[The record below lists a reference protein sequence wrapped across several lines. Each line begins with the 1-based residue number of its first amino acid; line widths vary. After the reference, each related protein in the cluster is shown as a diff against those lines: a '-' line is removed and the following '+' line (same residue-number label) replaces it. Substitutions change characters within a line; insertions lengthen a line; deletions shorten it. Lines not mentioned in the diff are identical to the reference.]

1 MSPEKKKKR
10 LLDSAPGQLW
20 LAKTRYSCHQVDM
33 GLSDVSNPRNT
44 KRITN
49 RRFTTNSIRDD
60 THEAPPVELR
70 PTESRCLV
78 GQWPCPWSG
87 SPLSSPHVY
96 QLNHVFIS
104 LRNRRHCPPCHVEL
118 VAPFF
123 SFPEIYNP
131 GRWPYH
137 LVVLDCPCAC
147 PRLNKDFS
155 PIADPGA
162 TKVDNPVIMTNGA
175 SLANEPM
182 AFLRNATISL

>member
-1 MSPEKKKKR
+1 MESVSREKEKR

-20 LAKTRYSCHQVDM
+20 LAKTRDSCHQVDM

-60 THEAPPVELR
+60 TDEAPPVEHR
-70 PTESRCLV
+70 PTEPRCLV

-123 SFPEIYNP
+123 SFPEIQNHLAMALSSRCSRRSMCLSSAEQ
-131 GRWPYH
+131 GLQPYRRPWGD
-137 LVVLDCPCAC
+137 L
-147 PRLNKDFS
+147 S
-155 PIADPGA
+155 
-162 TKVDNPVIMTNGA
+162 
-175 SLANEPM
+175 
-182 AFLRNATISL
+182 